1 MKVFVEV
8 ALIVT
13 VSMLVMVK
21 QTSSRDNREKNS
33 KNCCSWNSNSRETIR
48 QSIGKYLGN
57 EMLLLFTITEWNIE
71 TAI

>member
-8 ALIVT
+8 ALMVT

-21 QTSSRDNREKNS
+21 QTNSRDNRENNS

-48 QSIGKYLGN
+48 PLIGKYLGN